1 MEKVVAFF
9 LIIKNLLEN
18 LQWENMME
26 KENSY
31 EKMEWNI
38 SGNLRKIKLKEKENG
53 FGLMGKY
60 MKEKLLME
68 NMKDMVYKNGQK
80 TEVKLLEKK

>member
-38 SGNLRKIKLKEKENG
+38 SGNLRKINLKEKENG